1 MMKDATA
8 DGDRDVLEAMA
19 KALQSVALCVYIYIC
34 YIYVCI
40 LTCS

>member
-19 KALQSVALCVYIYIC
+19 KALQSVALCVYIYML
-34 YIYVCI
+34 YIYICVF
-40 LTCS
+40 